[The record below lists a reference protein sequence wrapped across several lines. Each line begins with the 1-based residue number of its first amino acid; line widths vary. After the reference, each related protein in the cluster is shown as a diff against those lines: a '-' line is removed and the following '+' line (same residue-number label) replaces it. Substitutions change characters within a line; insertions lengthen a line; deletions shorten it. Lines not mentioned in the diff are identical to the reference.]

1 MGLRR
6 VCLLILGFTVS
17 IGICCVWVVL
27 QLDAIPVVNGYAEV
41 TALPMPVQGTT
52 LVAEE
57 ILSYEGE
64 YIEDTEFG
72 EFVYATGLILRNT
85 GDQGVICSKVKLTGA
100 SDCLEFSATYIPA
113 GEAVLVLEKNRKKT
127 EDMQFYSCSGTA
139 EYDNHGWEE
148 HRGIA
153 IQYLDNDGIKV
164 TNTTNKSISGIQLY
178 YKTIYPQNLF
188 YVGGITHCYR
198 INNLSVGESITVY
211 PAYFSGV
218 HSKIVCVRTILD

>member
-6 VCLLILGFTVS
+6 VSLVMLGFAISV
-17 IGICCVWVVL
+17 GICCVWVVL
-27 QLDAIPVVNGYAEV
+27 QLGAVPVVKGYTEAR
-41 TALPMPVQGTT
+41 TLPMPVQGTT

-72 EFVYATGLILRNT
+72 EFVYVTGLILRNT
-85 GDQGVICSKVKLTGA
+85 GDQGVICGKVKLTGE
-100 SDCLEFSATYIPA
+100 SDSLEFEATYIPA

-139 EYDNHGWEE
+139 QYDNRNWNEY
-148 HRGIA
+148 RGIS
-153 IQYLDNDGIKV
+153 IQYVDSDGIRV
-164 TNTTNKSISGIQLY
+164 TNTANQSISGIRLY
-178 YKTIYPQNLF
+178 YKTVYPQNLF

-198 INNLSVGESITVY
+198 INTLSAGESVTVY
-211 PAYFSGV
+211 PEYFSGI
-218 HSKIVCVRTILD
+218 HSTIVCVRTISD